1 MKTETRKGSGRGKKK
16 QREEGSQFREESVQ
30 ILESGEISVEVA
42 RILRISNF
50 LILRLPYF

>member
-1 MKTETRKGSGRGKKK
+1 MKAETRKGSGRGKKK